1 MESGFYGFET
11 LELNTMTT
19 EEKELWAK
27 VINDARW
34 YDGTPQ
40 MLQQLTEH
48 FNKQGITVK
57 NCSIPDVV
65 GQSEQLKAE
74 DKDLSF
80 ADYLEKWYE
89 LPRYEKVYD
98 RKDGKGTDTEDE
110 VIKNYRRAFRL

>member
-1 MESGFYGFET
+1 MINKIKGLRKYTDCSMPS
-11 LELNTMTT
+11 N
-19 EEKELWAK
+19 EKERLHKAE
-27 VINDARW
+27 VSAYNQAIEDV
-34 YDGTPQ
+34 
-40 MLQQLTEH
+40 
-48 FNKQGITVK
+48 VK
-57 NCSIPDVV
+57 LFTIPDVV

-80 ADYLEKWYE
+80 ADYLEKWYK